1 MAEYRRRI
9 VDDELDELA
18 PSLAAVAIEGAKA
31 VGKTETALQ
40 RARTVHYLD
49 DPADWLLLE
58 ADPDRLEHEKTPVLL
73 DEWQRHPRS
82 WDLVRRSVD
91 RNSSG
96 GRFLLTG
103 SATPTD
109 APTHS
114 GAGRIVQV
122 RMRPLSLAE
131 RDFGSPPTVSVRNLL
146 TGDMSAVDGTTDLG
160 LRDYADEIVRSGYPG
175 IRGLGPRAA
184 RAQLDGYLARIVERE
199 FSELGRNVRRPATLR
214 AWLSAYAAATSTTA
228 SYTTV
233 LDAASAGDSDK
244 PAKTTTIAYREILT
258 QLWVLDPVP
267 AWTPSNNVFARL
279 SQTPKH
285 HLVDTALAARLL
297 GLSAASLLAN
307 AAGTRVVGNQAPL
320 LGNLFESLVAQS
332 LRVYAQAS
340 EASVF
345 HFRTQNGDRE
355 VDFIVE
361 GADRRVLA
369 IECKVGAEV
378 SDSDVKHLRWLRE
391 RYSSHFVDA
400 VVLTTGRYAYRRQ
413 DGIAVVPASLLG
425 P

>member
-1 MAEYRRRI
+1 
-9 VDDELDELA
+9 
-18 PSLAAVAIEGAKA
+18 
-31 VGKTETALQ
+31 
-40 RARTVHYLD
+40 
-49 DPADWLLLE
+49 
-58 ADPDRLEHEKTPVLL
+58 
-73 DEWQRHPRS
+73 
-82 WDLVRRSVD
+82 
-91 RNSSG
+91 
-96 GRFLLTG
+96 
-103 SATPTD
+103 
-109 APTHS
+109 
-114 GAGRIVQV
+114 
-122 RMRPLSLAE
+122 MRPLSLAE
-131 RDFGSPPTVSVRNLL
+131 RDVEGPPTVSVRDLL
-146 TGDMSAVDGTTDLG
+146 TGDTPAVDGATELG
-160 LRDYADEIVRSGYPG
+160 LRDYADEIVRSGFPG
-175 IRGLGPRAA
+175 MRGLGTRAA
-184 RAQLDGYLARIVERE
+184 RAQLDSYLARIVERE
-199 FSELGRNVRRPATLR
+199 FGELGRNVRRPATLR
-214 AWLSAYAAATSTTA
+214 AWLRAYAAATSTTA

-307 AAGTRVVGNQAPL
+307 AAGTRVVGNQSPL

-332 LRVYAQAS
+332 LRVYAQAC

-345 HFRTQNGDRE
+345 HFRAQNGERE
-355 VDFIVE
+355 IDFIVE
-361 GADRRVLA
+361 GPDRRVLA
-369 IECKVGAEV
+369 VECKLGAEV

-391 RYSSHFVDA
+391 TSGPLFVDA
-400 VVLTTGRYAYRRQ
+400 VVVNTGKYAYRRT